1 MMSFDVESLFTNVP
15 IEDAV
20 KATLHKL
27 ENDPSLADRT
37 NLTPA
42 QIADLLTFVLRST
55 YFQYNGSIYEQKD
68 GAAIGSPVSAVIANI
83 FMEDFEEHA
92 IASAIYKPKIW
103 KRYVDDTF
111 TILDRDQV
119 DGFLQHLNNQ
129 QPTIHFTMETD
140 KDNSIPF
147 LDTSVIRDSNGLLTT
162 SVYRKPTHTD
172 QYLAYD
178 SHHPQSVKR
187 GIVKCLYDRAKHLIT
202 KPSVISEEKKHLS
215 SVLVS
220 NGYPSSFI
228 RKLVKTTRPTAN
240 NEPTQEFKSTA
251 VLPYQRFF
259 AAAYNNK
266 AFAPSLNLTQ
276 VFGLT

>member
-1 MMSFDVESLFTNVP
+1 M
-15 IEDAV
+15 
-20 KATLHKL
+20 
-27 ENDPSLADRT
+27 
-37 NLTPA
+37 
-42 QIADLLTFVLRST
+42 
-55 YFQYNGSIYEQKD
+55 
-68 GAAIGSPVSAVIANI
+68 GSPVSAVIANI
-83 FMEDFEEHA
+83 FMEDFEERA

-129 QPTIHFTMETD
+129 QPTIRFTMETE

-147 LDTSVIRDSNGLLTT
+147 LDTSVIRDPNGVLTT
-162 SVYRKPTHTD
+162 NVYRKPTHTD

-202 KPSVISEEKKHLS
+202 KPSVISKEKKHLS

-228 RKLVKTTRPTAN
+228 RKLTKTTRPTAN

-251 VLPYQRFF
+251 VLPYLKVYQRFF

-276 VFGLT
+276 LFGLT

>member
-1 MMSFDVESLFTNVP
+1 MDQFTN
-15 IEDAV
+15 
-20 KATLHKL
+20 K
-27 ENDPSLADRT
+27 RT
-37 NLTPA
+37 EPLW
-42 QIADLLTFVLRST
+42 
-55 YFQYNGSIYEQKD
+55 
-68 GAAIGSPVSAVIANI
+68 GALSPVIANI
-83 FMEDFEEHA
+83 FMEDFEERA

-119 DGFLQHLNNQ
+119 DGLFQHLNNQ
-129 QPTIHFTMETD
+129 QPTIRFTMETE

-202 KPSVISEEKKHLS
+202 KPSVISQDKKHLS
-215 SVLVS
+215 SKNDKIRRIMAHVALERNDTERPENEGEEDGNSGDESVDECDSESDDDEFVAIVDESDSETEVPVS
-220 NGYPSSFI
+220 SIRVGGTRSFLQ
-228 RKLVKTTRPTAN
+228 K
-240 NEPTQEFKSTA
+240 
-251 VLPYQRFF
+251 
-259 AAAYNNK
+259 
-266 AFAPSLNLTQ
+266 
-276 VFGLT
+276 

>member
-1 MMSFDVESLFTNVP
+1 MKEYKKKEIMVSFDVESLFTNVP

-20 KATLHKL
+20 KAALRKL
-27 ENDPSLADRT
+27 ENYPGLPDRT
-37 NLTPA
+37 VNLTPT
-42 QIADLLTFVLRST
+42 QIADLLNFVLRST

-68 GAAIGSPVSAVIANI
+68 GAAMGSPVSAVIANI
-83 FMEDFEEHA
+83 FMEDFEERA
-92 IASAIYKPKIW
+92 IASAIHKPTIW

-129 QPTIHFTMETD
+129 QPTIRFTMETE

-147 LDTSVIRDSNGLLTT
+147 LDTSVIRDSNGFLTT

-172 QYLAYD
+172 QYLAHD

-202 KPSVISEEKKHLS
+202 TPSVISKE
-215 SVLVS
+215 
-220 NGYPSSFI
+220 
-228 RKLVKTTRPTAN
+228 
-240 NEPTQEFKSTA
+240 
-251 VLPYQRFF
+251 
-259 AAAYNNK
+259 
-266 AFAPSLNLTQ
+266 
-276 VFGLT
+276 

>member
-1 MMSFDVESLFTNVP
+1 MP

-27 ENDPSLADRT
+27 ENDPGLADRT

-42 QIADLLTFVLRST
+42 QIADLLNFVLRST

-68 GAAIGSPVSAVIANI
+68 GAAMGSPVSAVIANI

-129 QPTIHFTMETD
+129 QPTIRFTMETE
-140 KDNSIPF
+140 KDDSIPF
-147 LDTSVIRDSNGLLTT
+147 LDTSVIRDSNGLL
-162 SVYRKPTHTD
+162 
-172 QYLAYD
+172 
-178 SHHPQSVKR
+178 KR
-187 GIVKCLYDRAKHLIT
+187 
-202 KPSVISEEKKHLS
+202 PSM
-215 SVLVS
+215 
-220 NGYPSSFI
+220 
-228 RKLVKTTRPTAN
+228 
-240 NEPTQEFKSTA
+240 
-251 VLPYQRFF
+251 
-259 AAAYNNK
+259 
-266 AFAPSLNLTQ
+266 
-276 VFGLT
+276 

>member
-1 MMSFDVESLFTNVP
+1 M
-15 IEDAV
+15 
-20 KATLHKL
+20 
-27 ENDPSLADRT
+27 
-37 NLTPA
+37 
-42 QIADLLTFVLRST
+42 
-55 YFQYNGSIYEQKD
+55 
-68 GAAIGSPVSAVIANI
+68 GSPVSAVIANI
-83 FMEDFEEHA
+83 FMEDFEERA
-92 IASAIYKPKIW
+92 IASAIHKPKIW

-129 QPTIHFTMETD
+129 QPTIRFTMETE

-202 KPSVISEEKKHLS
+202 TPSVISKEKKHLS

-228 RKLVKTTRPTAN
+228 RKLTKTTRPTATGDPN
-240 NEPTQEFKSTA
+240 A
-251 VLPYQRFF
+251 VLVP
-259 AAAYNNK
+259 NIII
-266 AFAPSLNLTQ
+266 
-276 VFGLT
+276 